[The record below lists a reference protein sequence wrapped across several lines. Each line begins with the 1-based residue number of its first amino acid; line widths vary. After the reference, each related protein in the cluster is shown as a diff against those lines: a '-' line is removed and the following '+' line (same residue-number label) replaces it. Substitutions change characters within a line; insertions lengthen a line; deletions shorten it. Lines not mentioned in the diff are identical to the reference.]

1 MYASDKS
8 FKSFK
13 NTKFHFIS
21 CVFKLL
27 RTVIQLPFNSFQLNF
42 FYNNQNETHFFLF
55 SVNSLPTVLEIL
67 TYIHLAQYISSHFIY
82 FKVSYPVSWF

>member
-8 FKSFK
+8 F
-13 NTKFHFIS
+13 TKFHFIS

-82 FKVSYPVSWF
+82 FKVSNPVSWF